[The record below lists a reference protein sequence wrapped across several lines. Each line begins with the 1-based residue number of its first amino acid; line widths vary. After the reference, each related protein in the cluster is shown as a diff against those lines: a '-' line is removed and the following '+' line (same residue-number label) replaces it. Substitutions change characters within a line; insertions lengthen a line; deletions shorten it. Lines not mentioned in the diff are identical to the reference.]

1 MGDVIQYIPPSA
13 QRRIRTSARRAMRRA
28 NESADLCKTMAAAM
42 RADDFEPLP
51 AFVVQPWK
59 TLDNN

>member
-1 MGDVIQYIPPSA
+1 MGDVVQYIPPSA
-13 QRRIRTSARRAMRRA
+13 QRR
-28 NESADLCKTMAAAM
+28 MAAAM